1 MKEEKWKRRTLK
13 GATLKVATLP
23 WSVIVK
29 QDDKGSKIG
38 FVPELLLGIQV
49 EANFSIEWVEPEDR
63 KYGALV
69 EVNGSTRWNGLV
81 GMAHR
86 HEVDL
91 VAAGLSITRQGRINC
106 FFKKIPTL
114 QMHVEEYFYC
124 FQFMLVKFEKTLFL
138 PAAVGQQVY

>member
-91 VAAGLSITRQGRINC
+91 VAAGLSITRQGRI
-106 FFKKIPTL
+106 FFK
-114 QMHVEEYFYC
+114 
-124 FQFMLVKFEKTLFL
+124 KTLFL